1 MADGDKIKQVFW
13 NIAENAVRAMRE
25 GGVLR
30 VSIERMGDDW
40 QVSFA
45 DTGTGMTPQQTEKI
59 FEPFQSNFEG
69 GTGLG
74 LAVVYQIVQ
83 AHEGKVWA
91 RSKPGQG
98 TTFVLRLR
106 RLDAERSVAVGS
118 SRPWRRSKPSQ
129 SHSSGDSLQRPPGQ
143 GGRVANILVC
153 DDERSICEM
162 LDIALRREGHR
173 VETVNSG
180 QAAKNKIDGNLYDL
194 IITDIKM
201 PNIDGIEVLKHAHR
215 VSPDSPVILITAVD
229 DYEAAV
235 EAVKAGGAS
244 DYIRKSPGLVDEIKL
259 AINRVLEKLSLSKQ
273 NFALRRD
280 NAAHNS
286 LDNIIGSSA
295 AMEKLKQTL
304 RTVASTASTVL
315 IHGESGTGKELV
327 ARAVHI
333 CSPRAGEPFV
343 SVNCGAFPET
353 LLESELF
360 GYLKGAFTGAN
371 QNKRGLFEV
380 AGGGTIF
387 LDEISEMTLAMQVK
401 LLRVLQERTVR
412 PVGGT
417 SEIPIDVR
425 VIAATNRD
433 LDKAVAENLFR
444 EDLYYRLNVIPIR
457 VPNLRER
464 REDIPLLANHF
475 QKKYAAAAG
484 RSILRVNKESLEA
497 LCGYEWPG
505 NVRQLENT
513 VERAVALETTE
524 ELHVE
529 LPAERPKA
537 RAAAAGVG
545 ISGNMGEVA
554 AGRGAAARGR
564 HGNLRCRHRAH
575 ASADFAGAL
584 KRRADEGR
592 RSAGNFLPVVPA
604 FDEEVRAVAASSE
617 PRVPS

>member
-1 MADGDKIKQVFW
+1 M
-13 NIAENAVRAMRE
+13 
-25 GGVLR
+25 
-30 VSIERMGDDW
+30 
-40 QVSFA
+40 
-45 DTGTGMTPQQTEKI
+45 
-59 FEPFQSNFEG
+59 
-69 GTGLG
+69 
-74 LAVVYQIVQ
+74 
-83 AHEGKVWA
+83 
-91 RSKPGQG
+91 
-98 TTFVLRLR
+98 
-106 RLDAERSVAVGS
+106 
-118 SRPWRRSKPSQ
+118 
-129 SHSSGDSLQRPPGQ
+129 
-143 GGRVANILVC
+143 ANILVC

-162 LDIALRREGHR
+162 LDIALRRDGHR
-173 VETVNSG
+173 VETVQSG
-180 QAAKNKIDGNLYDL
+180 QAAKSKIDGNLYDL

-201 PNIDGIEVLKHAHR
+201 PNIDGIEVLRHAHR

-280 NAAHNS
+280 AASHNS

-295 AMEKLKQTL
+295 AMERLKHTV

-333 CSPRAGEPFV
+333 CSPRASEPFV

-412 PVGGT
+412 PVGST
-417 SEIPIDVR
+417 AEISIDVR

-433 LDKAVAENLFR
+433 LDKAVAENMFR

-457 VPNLRER
+457 VPDLRER

-475 QKKYAAAAG
+475 QKKYAAAAN
-484 RSILRVNKESLEA
+484 RSILRVNQKSLDD

-513 VERAVALETTE
+513 IERAVALEMTN

-529 LPAERPKA
+529 LPVERPKA
-537 RAAAAGVG
+537 RAAAAGAGV
-545 ISGNMGEVA
+545 SGGVSEVA
-554 AGRGAAARGR
+554 AGAVLPEGVGMESYVASIERTLLQNALDRSNGVQTKAADLLGISYRSFR
-564 HGNLRCRHRAH
+564 HLMKKYE
-575 ASADFAGAL
+575 L
-584 KRRADEGR
+584 
-592 RSAGNFLPVVPA
+592 
-604 FDEEVRAVAASSE
+604 
-617 PRVPS
+617 